1 MEYKDYTDSNTG
13 EKYINGY
20 YVGVRNGTPMQDKLD
35 TNRTGYEVQSL
46 SVRHGSI
53 MPDKLESINKLLL
66 LKIEITTPA
75 TKLTY
80 NIGEELD
87 LAGLVVT
94 GTYSGG
100 SKKVLEVTKSNIT
113 GFNSSVATEKQ
124 TLTITVEG
132 RTATFDIRITE

>member
-1 MEYKDYTDSNTG
+1 
-13 EKYINGY
+13 
-20 YVGVRNGTPMQDKLD
+20 MQDNLD
-35 TNRTGYEVQSL
+35 SDRTGYEVQSL

-132 RTATFDIRITE
+132 RTTTFDIRITE

>member
-20 YVGVRNGTPMQDKLD
+20 YVGVRNGTPMQDNLD
-35 TNRTGYEVQSL
+35 SDRTGYEVQSF
-46 SVRHGSI
+46 SI

-132 RTATFDIRITE
+132 RTTTFDIRITE